1 MSAEDRAALQRFVD
15 EFEGF
20 IARAVEPSPF
30 LPPNRAAELRAAYR
44 ELVERGAFD
53 ELRDVLGD
61 AGYDER
67 LQHCGLTGANLRAKL
82 TGWTRSL
89 RRLIDSVSPPTIGGF
104 RSVFRWANT
113 ILGSIIAAV
122 GVGEALKE
130 LKEATE
136 NTYEDAADGI

>member
-1 MSAEDRAALQRFVD
+1 MSAEDRAALQLFVD
-15 EFEGF
+15 ELEGF
-20 IARAVEPSPF
+20 IARAVEPSPL
-30 LPPNRAAELRAAYR
+30 LPPDRAADLRAAYR

-53 ELRDVLGD
+53 EVRDVLGD

-67 LQHCGLTGANLRAKL
+67 LRHCGLTGANLQAKL

-89 RRLIDSVSPPTIGGF
+89 RRLIEGPFPTIGGF

-113 ILGSIIAAV
+113 ILGSIIAAA

-136 NTYEDAADGI
+136 NTYEDTADGI